1 MAARTAGIV
10 SLSGTDFSKDI
21 MDQGV
26 DADRR
31 MLDFLV
37 GLDTEFSG
45 APLRTASVLLTP
57 PGVLALGL
65 QPPAVQRVILRYD
78 VHFCTTCCG
87 AKQHALAD

>member
-1 MAARTAGIV
+1 MFSTSFRKKKDRTSVGCFVYWPHVLNLFLTVCSGSCACDWYCMVAGIV

-45 APLRTASVLLTP
+45 EL
-57 PGVLALGL
+57 
-65 QPPAVQRVILRYD
+65 ILI
-78 VHFCTTCCG
+78 
-87 AKQHALAD
+87 

>member
-1 MAARTAGIV
+1 M

-45 APLRTASVLLTP
+45 APLW
-57 PGVLALGL
+57 
-65 QPPAVQRVILRYD
+65 
-78 VHFCTTCCG
+78 TTF
-87 AKQHALAD
+87 HAA